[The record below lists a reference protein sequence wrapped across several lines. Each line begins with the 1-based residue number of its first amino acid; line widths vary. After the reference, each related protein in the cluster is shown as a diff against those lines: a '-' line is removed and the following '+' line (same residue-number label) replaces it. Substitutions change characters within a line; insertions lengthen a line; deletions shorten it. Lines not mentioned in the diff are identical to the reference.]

1 MAALTLS
8 SGVACAAT
16 LRGWLLLEPLLLSR
30 DWPGRA
36 EARHRDI
43 TGAMLSDI
51 VVDSKATEEQ
61 L

>member
-1 MAALTLS
+1 MAALHRS

-16 LRGWLLLEPLLLSR
+16 LRGWLFLEPLLFSR

-43 TGAMLSDI
+43 TGAMLDV
-51 VVDSKATEEQ
+51 VVDSKATEVQ